1 MLERAIVAHGA
12 PTLAGL
18 KLGSLFNVALAELR
32 VLEEEMQML
41 NAVLL
46 PKGVAL
52 ALLSTD
58 AQRALLYLYRT
69 STLFQE
75 LQREEVRAFLRQWGY
90 QRFSP
95 EEALAHLRERV
106 AAAGSFPHEIGV
118 FLGYPLSDVQEFIR
132 SSGRNCLLS
141 GYWKVYSNAD
151 AAREI
156 FARYRKCTDV
166 YLRRFQDGFSLSRL
180 TVCAKKAA

>member
-1 MLERAIVAHGA
+1 MVVPLKPQGA
-12 PTLAGL
+12 GHLLIRCDHHSFPSQTLRQFLPGDPAGL
-18 KLGSLFNVALAELR
+18 AA
-32 VLEEEMQML
+32 
-41 NAVLL
+41 
-46 PKGVAL
+46 
-52 ALLSTD
+52 D

-106 AAAGSFPHEIGV
+106 AAAGAFPHEIGV

-132 SSGRNCLLS
+132 SAGRNCLLS

>member
-52 ALLSTD
+52 ALLRTD

-90 QRFSP
+90 QRF
-95 EEALAHLRERV
+95 LQRRRLRTFASAWQRQ
-106 AAAGSFPHEIGV
+106 GRFPM
-118 FLGYPLSDVQEFIR
+118 
-132 SSGRNCLLS
+132 
-141 GYWKVYSNAD
+141 K
-151 AAREI
+151 
-156 FARYRKCTDV
+156 
-166 YLRRFQDGFSLSRL
+166 
-180 TVCAKKAA
+180 

>member
-1 MLERAIVAHGA
+1 M
-12 PTLAGL
+12 
-18 KLGSLFNVALAELR
+18 ALAELR

-52 ALLSTD
+52 ALLRTD

-90 QRFSP
+90 QRFSL

-132 SSGRNCLLS
+132 SAGGIACLAAIGRFIPTRMRP
-141 GYWKVYSNAD
+141 GK
-151 AAREI
+151 
-156 FARYRKCTDV
+156 
-166 YLRRFQDGFSLSRL
+166 YLRVIANARMFTCAGFR
-180 TVCAKKAA
+180 TVFLFRV

>member
-18 KLGSLFNVALAELR
+18 KLGSLFNVALAELS
-32 VLEEEMQML
+32 VLEEEMQLL
-41 NAVLL
+41 NGELL
-46 PKGVAL
+46 PKAVAL
-52 ALLSTD
+52 ALLRTG
-58 AQRALLYLYRT
+58 APRALLYLYRT

-132 SSGRNCLLS
+132 SAGRNCLLS

>member
-52 ALLSTD
+52 ALLRTD

-75 LQREEVRAFLRQWGY
+75 LQRSKRQYSVFSYLASLPLRLPELILSVFVPRADSAQDSRNRNTIQAHRCRQFGI
-90 QRFSP
+90 P
-95 EEALAHLRERV
+95 TA
-106 AAAGSFPHEIGV
+106 
-118 FLGYPLSDVQEFIR
+118 
-132 SSGRNCLLS
+132 
-141 GYWKVYSNAD
+141 
-151 AAREI
+151 
-156 FARYRKCTDV
+156 
-166 YLRRFQDGFSLSRL
+166 
-180 TVCAKKAA
+180 

>member
-52 ALLSTD
+52 ALLRTD

-118 FLGYPLSDVQEFIR
+118 FLGYPLSDVQEF
-132 SSGRNCLLS
+132 S

>member
-1 MLERAIVAHGA
+1 
-12 PTLAGL
+12 
-18 KLGSLFNVALAELR
+18 
-32 VLEEEMQML
+32 ML

-52 ALLSTD
+52 ALLRTD